1 MFLKR
6 RNERILNNRALDKTT
21 SVRQKKAEREKEKEE
36 EKLKEDEKL
45 RLQQRKIAQKKEELL
60 NAGKTESDRIKIL
73 YDKEVSQH
81 NQNADRTIKMMDLKD
96 NIYVK

>member
-1 MFLKR
+1 MSYC
-6 RNERILNNRALDKTT
+6 EALFI
-21 SVRQKKAEREKEKEE
+21 RQFKDEIIEADDSIAYYVS
-36 EKLKEDEKL
+36 KLKEDEKL